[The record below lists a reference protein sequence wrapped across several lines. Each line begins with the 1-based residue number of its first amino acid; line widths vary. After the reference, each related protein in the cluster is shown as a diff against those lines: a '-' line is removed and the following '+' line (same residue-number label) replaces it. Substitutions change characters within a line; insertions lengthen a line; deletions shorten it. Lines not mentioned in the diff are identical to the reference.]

1 MGATTSLP
9 DEQVSV
15 APGDSVTCDIEVHN
29 DGQVVDRFLLDV
41 VGDATDWVTV
51 SPGSVSVF
59 PGERETATIT
69 FSPPKSPDVLAG
81 EVPFAVRVMSSEDT
95 EGSTVHEGTV
105 LVEEYSE
112 IEVELVPRTARG
124 SRAGRQQLVIDN
136 KGNHDV
142 PVEVRIVDPEDQ
154 LAGRTPTPAL
164 RTAPGTATVVLLK
177 LRPHKRFLRG
187 ATKTLPYQVDVLPQG
202 ADPITV
208 DSALVQDAMIPK
220 WLIPLVALL
229 VTAAIVLTVLWF
241 TLFKPVLAS
250 TARTAAAEQNAA
262 LSSQVSEAAAK
273 ASQAEQAA
281 HADDAGGAS
290 STAPSATLVPP
301 TTSPAPAQQ
310 QQQQANPSQVN
321 SAPSVAANTAP
332 APVAVSAAAAPAQ
345 ASTDFRIQASAP
357 PAAVGAYT
365 IATYFDPA
373 RRTVNVRDL
382 VLENPSGDVGL
393 LQIRRGNAVLLSFG
407 LQNFRDMDYHFVQ
420 PIVFPSGT
428 PVVVAVSCQNTGKLC
443 TPAVYFSGTAG

>member
-51 SPGSVSVF
+51 SPASVSVF
-59 PGERETATIT
+59 PGESEAATIT
-69 FSPPKSPDVLAG
+69 FSPPKSSDVLAG

-105 LVEEYSE
+105 LVEEYTE

-124 SRAGRQQLVIDN
+124 ARTGRQQLVIDN

-142 PVEVRIVDPEDQ
+142 PAEVRIVDPEDQ
-154 LAGRTPTPAL
+154 LAGRTPTPAV

-229 VTAAIVLTVLWF
+229 VTAAVVLTVLWF

-281 HADDAGGAS
+281 HADEAGPS
-290 STAPSATLVPP
+290 SSAAPSATLIAP
-301 TTSPAPAQQ
+301 TTTPAATQQ
-310 QQQQANPSQVN
+310 QQPNPAQVN
-321 SAPSVAANTAP
+321 TVPSAAANTAP
-332 APVAVSAAAAPAQ
+332 APVGATTAAAPAQ

-393 LQIRRGNAVLLSFG
+393 LQIRRGNAVLFSFG

-428 PVVVAVSCQNTGKLC
+428 PVVIAVSCQNTGKLC